1 MWFHKSDSDRLENV
15 EYQLDMVIK
24 QLRKLMALVQ
34 VNSDDLDALDTAL
47 DEVATAIE
55 AKIEALAVALPDADL
70 SALQEDV
77 AALRAISAPAATE

>member
-1 MWFHKSDSDRLENV
+1 
-15 EYQLDMVIK
+15 
-24 QLRKLMALVQ
+24 MALVQ